1 MQINALY
8 TDISAHKAKN
18 LSEKNVRNVTRLG
31 VSVFIRVYR
40 NRIDISILMPNNE
53 TCYASITM

>member
-8 TDISAHKAKN
+8 TDISAHKARN

-40 NRIDISILMPNNE
+40 IDISILVPNNE